1 MTKRKR
7 YCRGC
12 GERIRRSAFRCP
24 RCRKAAMPWTY
35 WAAGA
40 AAAALLLFYYSC

>member
-12 GERIRRSAFRCP
+12 GERIHRSSWRCM
-24 RCRKAAMPWTY
+24 RCRTISPPWTY
-35 WAAGA
+35 WAA
-40 AAAALLLFYYSC
+40 AAAALGSFLLYYSC